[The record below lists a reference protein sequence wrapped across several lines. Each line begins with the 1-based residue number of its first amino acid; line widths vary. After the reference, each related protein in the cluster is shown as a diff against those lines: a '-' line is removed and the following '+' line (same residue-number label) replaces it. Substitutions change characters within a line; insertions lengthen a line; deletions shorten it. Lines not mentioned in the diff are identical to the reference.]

1 MKNYFV
7 NAYIKDKSPNFILNY
22 IRMMEQYVPYLKNG
36 KLEYKQKT
44 IEPEYS
50 LKPHIF
56 INNGKS

>member
-7 NAYIKDKSPNFILNY
+7 NAYIKGKSPNFILNY
-22 IRMMEQYVPYLKNG
+22 IRMMEEYVPYLKNG

-44 IEPEYS
+44 IEPEYR